1 MFTIARLTSRDML
14 NKKVLPVGIILTLLY
29 LGLFGVG
36 LYFAEKDLRNAV
48 ELIRMTTAT
57 QFLTTG
63 LFISG
68 VIVSAITIL
77 SSVGSIS
84 SEIGNNI
91 MLVIA
96 TKPLSRAEI
105 FLGKYLGMGLILVC
119 YSIFLFVATNLI
131 VKHAFRFSSD
141 SFLVSMVLFSLQPLV
156 LLAIAMWGSTFL
168 STLRNGITISFLYS
182 MAVIGGIVEQLGAQ
196 MSYLAATVNI
206 ASSLT
211 TLGIVTSLLMPID
224 SLYRLV
230 NFVLLS
236 GSSVPI
242 EVMKLS
248 PFCTTTPASQWM
260 LFYTA
265 AYMLSFMGL
274 GILKFY
280 HRDI

>member
-1 MFTIARLTSRDML
+1 M
-14 NKKVLPVGIILTLLY
+14 Y

-68 VIVSAITIL
+68 VSYRHNHIIFSWEYIF
-77 SSVGSIS
+77 
-84 SEIGNNI
+84 EIGNNY
-91 MLVIA
+91 VSYRYQTA
-96 TKPLSRAEI
+96 FESRDI
-105 FLGKYLGMGLILVC
+105 LGKYLGMGLILVC

-182 MAVIGGIVEQLGAQ
+182 MAVIGGIVEQLEPRC
-196 MSYLAATVNI
+196 LI
-206 ASSLT
+206 L
-211 TLGIVTSLLMPID
+211 
-224 SLYRLV
+224 RL
-230 NFVLLS
+230 
-236 GSSVPI
+236 
-242 EVMKLS
+242 
-248 PFCTTTPASQWM
+248 Q
-260 LFYTA
+260 
-265 AYMLSFMGL
+265 
-274 GILKFY
+274 
-280 HRDI
+280 